1 MLKYFFRSRQ
11 FKTAV
16 VVLAVIIVV
25 SLTAGLVGGVIA
37 PHTGIFGS
45 VMAPF
50 QKIATDISEN
60 LKAFSERLKN
70 NESFIL
76 ENAELQKEIDRLNNK
91 ISDYEAMKAENEFYK
106 EYLEIKDANP
116 DFKFSSASVISRDN
130 LDVFGGFTIDSGTS
144 DGVEAY
150 DPVITEA
157 GLIGYVS
164 EVGATTSKVTT
175 ILSGGIS
182 VGAIDSRTSDAGVV
196 GGTLQLAQ
204 EAKTRMYNIQ
214 RSSGI
219 AIGDYIVTSGSGVF
233 PAGLNIGRVV
243 NISQEQYSTALYAE
257 LEPFADIKNV
267 HKVMVITDFEGK
279 NQIKLH

>member
-1 MLKYFFRSRQ
+1 MKYFFRSRQ
-11 FKTAV
+11 FKAAV
-16 VVLAVIIVV
+16 IVLAVVIVI

-60 LKAFSERLKN
+60 FKSFSQKLKN
-70 NESFIL
+70 NEGFIL
-76 ENAELQKEIDRLNNK
+76 KNAELQKEIDRLNNK
-91 ISDYEAMKAENEFYK
+91 ISDYDAMKAENDFYK
-106 EYLEIKDANP
+106 NYLEIKDANP
-116 DFKFSSASVISRDN
+116 DFKFSSATVISRDN

-150 DPVITEA
+150 DPVITDA

-164 EVGATTSKVTT
+164 EVGPTTSKVTT
-175 ILSGGIS
+175 ILSGSIS

-204 EAKTRMYNIQ
+204 ATKTRMYNIQ

-233 PAGLNIGRVV
+233 PSGLNIGRVV
-243 NISQEQYSTALYAE
+243 NIAQEQYSTALYAE
-257 LEPFADIKNV
+257 LEPFADIKDV

-279 NQIKLH
+279 NQIKLP

>member
-1 MLKYFFRSRQ
+1 MKYFFRSRQ

-16 VVLAVIIVV
+16 IVLAVIVV
-25 SLTAGLVGGVIA
+25 ISLSAGLVGGVIA

-45 VMAPF
+45 VLAPF
-50 QKIATDISEN
+50 EKMVTDISESF
-60 LKAFSERLKN
+60 KSFSQKLKN

-91 ISDYEAMKAENEFYK
+91 ISDYETIKADNEFYK
-106 EYLEIKDANP
+106 KYLEIKDAHP
-116 DFKFSSASVISRDN
+116 DFKFSGASVISRDN
-130 LDVFGGFTIDSGTS
+130 LDVFGGFTIDKGTS

-157 GLIGYVS
+157 GIIGYIS
-164 EVGATTSKVTT
+164 EVGPTTSKVTT
-175 ILSGGIS
+175 ILSGGIA

-196 GGTLQLAQ
+196 GGTLELAQ
-204 EAKTRMYNIQ
+204 STKTKMYNIQ

-233 PAGLNIGRVV
+233 PRGLNIGKVT
-243 NISQEQYSTALYAE
+243 NIAQEQYSTSLYAE
-257 LEPFADIKNV
+257 LEPFVDIKNV

-279 NQIKLH
+279 NHIKLP

>member
-1 MLKYFFRSRQ
+1 MKYFFRSRQ

-16 VVLAVIIVV
+16 IVLAVIVV
-25 SLTAGLVGGVIA
+25 ISLTAGLVGGVIA

-45 VMAPF
+45 VLAPF
-50 QKIATDISEN
+50 EKMATDISESF
-60 LKAFSERLKN
+60 KSFSQKFKN

-91 ISDYEAMKAENEFYK
+91 ISDYETIKADNEFYK
-106 EYLEIKDANP
+106 KYLEIKDAHP

-157 GLIGYVS
+157 GIIGYVS
-164 EVGATTSKVTT
+164 EVGPTTSKVTT
-175 ILSGGIS
+175 ILSGSIS

-196 GGTLQLAQ
+196 GGTLELAQ
-204 EAKTRMYNIQ
+204 ATKTKMYNIQ

-233 PAGLNIGRVV
+233 PRGLNIGKVT
-243 NISQEQYSTALYAE
+243 NIAQEQYNTSLYAE
-257 LEPFADIKNV
+257 LEPFVDIKNV

-279 NQIKLH
+279 NHIKLP

>member
-1 MLKYFFRSRQ
+1 MKYFFRSRQ

-16 VVLAVIIVV
+16 IVLAVIVV
-25 SLTAGLVGGVIA
+25 ISLTAGLVGGVIA

-45 VMAPF
+45 VIAPF
-50 QKIATDISEN
+50 EKMTTDISESF
-60 LKAFSERLKN
+60 KFFSQKLKN

-91 ISDYEAMKAENEFYK
+91 ISDYEAIKADNEFYK
-106 EYLEIKDANP
+106 KYLEIKDAHP

-157 GLIGYVS
+157 GIIGYVS
-164 EVGATTSKVTT
+164 EVGPTTSKVTT
-175 ILSGGIS
+175 ILSGGIA

-196 GGTLQLAQ
+196 GGTLELAQ
-204 EAKTRMYNIQ
+204 STKTKMYNIQ

-233 PAGLNIGRVV
+233 PQGLNIGKVT
-243 NISQEQYSTALYAE
+243 NIAQEQYSTSLYAE
-257 LEPFADIKNV
+257 LEPFVDIKNV

-279 NQIKLH
+279 NHIKLP